1 MSIRRDR
8 INKQRTCPRVIL
20 LGHSKYC
27 CSQLILVMCRLR
39 NSNSCLY
46 IIDQLIS
53 IAETV
58 PISQYILAGNE
69 NPLNHFFR
77 ILSENEI
84 EDIQRGAFSN
94 LPNLEF
100 L

>member
-1 MSIRRDR
+1 MSIRRGW
-8 INKQRTCPRVIL
+8 INKQHIYPRVIL
-20 LGHSKYC
+20 LSLSKYC
-27 CSQLILVMCRLR
+27 CSQLILVMCLLR

-46 IIDQLIS
+46 IIVQLIS

-58 PISQYILAGNE
+58 PISQYIFAGHE

-77 ILSENEI
+77 ILSENII